1 MSSKRT
7 PELLL
12 KQALMRSLF
21 FVVVLLVATVVLLPF
36 VWGFMTSIKSN
47 REILAYP
54 PKLWGFTLS
63 AEHYIDV
70 FESAFFRS
78 LLVTVFYCAT
88 SIVFGLVLGLMMAY
102 AIKRYRFP
110 GRRLLFYLVVCGIPF
125 SMGSA
130 ALIVP
135 NYVFFSAIKFIDHPY
150 TLVVLYCAYN
160 LPMSV
165 WIIMGGIEGI
175 PVEIEE
181 SMTIDGVKRSY
192 LIFNMTPQLCLPSIA
207 SAALFIFIGGW
218 NNFLLGSVM
227 VNANA
232 LKPIQ
237 VSIYNYMGYF
247 GREWG
252 PLAASSIA
260 AVIPILIV
268 FMLLGRLM
276 ISGLTQGSVKG

>member
-1 MSSKRT
+1 MNSSTRSAWAPTRILTKSFFVT
-7 PELLL
+7 VLLL
-12 KQALMRSLF
+12 IA
-21 FVVVLLVATVVLLPF
+21 VVTLLPF
-36 VWGFMTSIKSN
+36 VWGFVTSVKPN
-47 REILAYP
+47 REILAFP
-54 PKLWGFTLS
+54 PRLLGFTWTL
-63 AEHYIDV
+63 EHYIDV
-70 FESAFFRS
+70 FDSGFFRS
-78 LLVTVFYCAT
+78 LLMTAYYCAT
-88 SIVFGLVLGLMMAY
+88 SIAVGLVIGLMMAY
-102 AIKRYRFP
+102 AIKRCQFR
-110 GRRLLFYLVVCGIPF
+110 GRKALFFLVVCGIPF

-135 NYVFFSAIKFIDHPY
+135 NYVFFSSIKFIDHPY
-150 TLVVLYCAYN
+150 TLVVLYCAYH

-165 WIIMGGIEGI
+165 WIIVGGIEGI
-175 PVEIEE
+175 PIEIEE
-181 SMTIDGVKRSY
+181 SMVIDGVSRGY
-192 LIFNMTPQLCLPSIA
+192 IIFNMTPQLCLPSIA

-227 VNANA
+227 VNSNA

-268 FMLLGRLM
+268 FTLLGRLM
-276 ISGLTQGSVKG
+276 ISGLTQGAVKG